1 MKCKDIQE
9 RLSAYIDGIT
19 SSEEKTLIDKHLR
32 SCQRCSKSFS
42 ELKKTVEHLKKLEE
56 TEPPS
61 WLTQKIMA
69 KIKKEAELKKG
80 ILQRLFYPLHI
91 KLPIEAVATIFIA
104 VTAVYL
110 YKAIEPQKKLAEAP
124 TEEIITQTQL
134 QEKDLIQKSAEV
146 KKEITPLSPPLQR
159 GESKGGEGGFEK
171 EKPAPAKESIDKT
184 DRYTEAPAANPPISP
199 FSKGGQ
205 KGDLKKEKAVQP
217 AGVSVKEEKRQR
229 VAEAEPELKKTLA
242 DKKEDVINI
251 TISVKNIET
260 SSKEIEKIVIQL
272 KGRIIKKEP
281 SENKNLLTAELD
293 AKKIKELRERLKTM
307 GETKEKLGALE
318 KQEGIVEIKIEIVR
332 E

>member
-1 MKCKDIQE
+1 MKCKEIQE
-9 RLSAYIDGIT
+9 KLSAYIDSAT
-19 SSEEKTLIDKHLR
+19 SSEEKTLIDKHLK
-32 SCQRCSKSFS
+32 SCQRCRESFS
-42 ELKKTVEHLKKLEE
+42 ELKKTVEYLNKLEE

-61 WLTQKIMA
+61 WLAQKIIA
-69 KIKKEAELKKG
+69 KIKKEAERKKG

-91 KLPIEAVATIFIA
+91 KLPIEAIATIFIA

-110 YKAIEPQKKLAEAP
+110 YKAIEPQKKLAQAP
-124 TEEIITQTQL
+124 TEVIARSDVSRSPEQSEGDEAISKGKT
-134 QEKDLIQKSAEV
+134 A
-146 KKEITPLSPPLQR
+146 TPLAR
-159 GESKGGEGGFEK
+159 KDK
-171 EKPAPAKESIDKT
+171 RDEKPVIKEAEIAPAKESIDKT
-184 DRYTEAPAANPPISP
+184 DKYKEAPAAPAEIA
-199 FSKGGQ
+199 
-205 KGDLKKEKAVQP
+205 KKEKAVQP
-217 AGVSVKEEKRQR
+217 SGVSVKKEIRQK
-229 VAEAEPELKKTLA
+229 VAATEPELKKTLT

-260 SSKEIEKIVIQL
+260 ASKEIEKIIIQL

-318 KQEGIVEIKIEIVR
+318 KQEGIVEIRIEIGR